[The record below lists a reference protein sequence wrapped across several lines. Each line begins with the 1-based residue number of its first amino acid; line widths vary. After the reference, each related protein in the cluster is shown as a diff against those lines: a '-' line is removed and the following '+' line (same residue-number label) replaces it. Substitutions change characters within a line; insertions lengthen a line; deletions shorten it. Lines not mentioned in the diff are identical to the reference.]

1 MLQCSVLFLLKKN
14 VSHRKCGQT
23 LHSQRQKNK
32 KKKIK
37 ITHNPLCRD
46 AFNVVLFISC
56 SFQCICV
63 RIYKVD
69 RMLCVVL
76 VQFFLLNCLPSV
88 FSLSKSSF
96 EQILYMMYFVF
107 LSCLFRSFIHFS
119 IGMLMCVFILICK
132 DSFCSKVINLLSL
145 MFISVIFLSFSFT
158 F

>member
-1 MLQCSVLFLLKKN
+1 MS
-14 VSHRKCGQT
+14 
-23 LHSQRQKNK
+23 
-32 KKKIK
+32 
-37 ITHNPLCRD
+37 
-46 AFNVVLFISC
+46 
-56 SFQCICV
+56 
-63 RIYKVD
+63 IYKVD

-88 FSLSKSSF
+88 FSLIKSSF